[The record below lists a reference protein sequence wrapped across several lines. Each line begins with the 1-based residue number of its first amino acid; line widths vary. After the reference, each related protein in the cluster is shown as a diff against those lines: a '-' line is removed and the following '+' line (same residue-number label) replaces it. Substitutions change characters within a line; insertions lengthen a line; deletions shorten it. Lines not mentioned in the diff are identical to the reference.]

1 MPQNTPPAATRP
13 SDRSAAGLPLGHDG
27 GDLFAER
34 LRERRDQLSGAML
47 RALRF
52 IDQNRIVVLASS
64 AAELAR
70 RTRTSDATVI
80 RAVQTLGFSGL
91 PELRQALTTS
101 LQAGRAPAEG
111 MRRTLAEVGPSAER
125 AISSVLDTHEDGMRR
140 LREGQTRAKMADAV
154 SVLHPAERLM
164 IFGVGPTA
172 PLAQYAAFL
181 LRRMGRKAEVLDR
194 TGIGLAD
201 QLLGLSSSDA
211 LLVLAYGPAYRELI
225 AVLDEADRLGIPVVL
240 ITDALEPEIVERV
253 QVRINA
259 PRGRAEHVALH
270 GVTLVCL
277 EAVVLALAASAKEE
291 AIAALERLGELRQAL
306 DGTRLA

>member
-1 MPQNTPPAATRP
+1 MSQDELPATTRP
-13 SDRSAAGLPLGHDG
+13 SNRSAAGLAPAN
-27 GDLFAER
+27 DLFAER

-52 IDQNRIVVLASS
+52 IDQNRVVALASS

-111 MRRTLAEVGPSAER
+111 MRRTLAEIGQSAER
-125 AISSVLDTHEDGMRR
+125 AISSVLDTHEHGIKQ
-140 LREGQTRAKMADAV
+140 LREAQTRAKMADAV

-164 IFGVGPTA
+164 IFGVGPSA

-181 LRRMGRKAEVLDR
+181 LRRMGRKAEILDR

-201 QLLGLSSSDA
+201 QLIGLSSADA

-225 AVLDEADRLGIPVVL
+225 AVLDEAERLGIPVVL

-277 EAVVLALAASAKEE
+277 EALVLALAASAKDE

-306 DGTRLA
+306 GGTRLA

>member
-1 MPQNTPPAATRP
+1 
-13 SDRSAAGLPLGHDG
+13 
-27 GDLFAER
+27 
-34 LRERRDQLSGAML
+34 
-47 RALRF
+47 
-52 IDQNRIVVLASS
+52 
-64 AAELAR
+64 
-70 RTRTSDATVI
+70 
-80 RAVQTLGFSGL
+80 
-91 PELRQALTTS
+91 
-101 LQAGRAPAEG
+101 
-111 MRRTLAEVGPSAER
+111 MRRTLAEIGQSAER
-125 AISSVLDTHEDGMRR
+125 AISSVLDTHEHGIKQ
-140 LREGQTRAKMADAV
+140 LREAQTRAKMADAV

-164 IFGVGPTA
+164 IFGIGPSA

-181 LRRMGRKAEVLDR
+181 LRRMGRKAEILDR

-225 AVLDEADRLGIPVVL
+225 AVLDEAERLGIPVVL

-277 EAVVLALAASAKEE
+277 EAVVLALAVSAKDE
-291 AIAALERLGELRQAL
+291 AIAALERLGELRRAL
-306 DGTRLA
+306 GGTRLA